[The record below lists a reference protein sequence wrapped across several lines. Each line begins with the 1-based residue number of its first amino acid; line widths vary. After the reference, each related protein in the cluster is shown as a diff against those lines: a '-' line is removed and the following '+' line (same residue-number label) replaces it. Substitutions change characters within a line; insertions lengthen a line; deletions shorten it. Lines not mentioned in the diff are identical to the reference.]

1 MRFAL
6 GGISCECNGFAAGE
20 TGTEY
25 FRQTGFL
32 LAGEEMLS
40 LRNTSAEIGGAI
52 DLLTKAAE
60 KGSAAGKLQA
70 TVEIVPLLGARA
82 NSAAPLSNA
91 CWNELRSGL
100 LSRLG
105 AAVQTAPVDAVL
117 LAMHGNMCVG
127 NAPGEP
133 VNLDPEGTLAR
144 DVRRIVGAD
153 SCVVMTVDLH
163 ANITP
168 LMIEQLDACISYDHY
183 PHDDI
188 FRTGQR
194 AAWLMLRA
202 ARGEVKPV
210 LVASKINMMQ
220 TAMKATTIIRPDGS
234 HGVGGALML
243 SAKRAEQEE
252 GWSQPFLDPWE
263 NEWFTGSRHYGRH
276 VHPASDSGN
285 PADDQSRAVLTASMN
300 FIHPHND
307 FPDMGNTAVVCV
319 DAMHPIVFDGADR
332 TGSHAAAVSLGTV
345 VSDRLVMQFWE
356 RREEFAV
363 EAYTVEEAVR
373 RGRATQGLILLLELA
388 DCAGGGAS
396 SDSSALV
403 RELLACGA
411 GQSESEMCLSMCVDP
426 VSAAAC
432 VAAGEGATVALDLGH
447 GLDPKW
453 GDGPLPVSG
462 KVTRVTT
469 VGKFKYDGGP
479 FGGTEAAMGECGIGC
494 QASND
499 RPTLDD
505 CVVTAVYLCCACSR
519 SLRSVGGGGSG
530 RQHPR
535 AGDVQ
540 RHI

>member
-20 TGTEY
+20 TETEY

-32 LAGEEMLS
+32 FADEEMLS

-52 DLLTKAAE
+52 DLLSKAAE
-60 KGSAAGKLQA
+60 KDGGDGNSHA

-91 CWNELRSGL
+91 CWNELRFGL
-100 LSRLG
+100 LSRLE
-105 AAVQTAPVDAVL
+105 AAVQTKPVDTVL

-127 NAPGEP
+127 NALGEP

-144 DVRRIVGAD
+144 DVRRIVGPN

-163 ANITP
+163 ANVTP
-168 LMIEQLDACISYDHY
+168 LMIEHLDACISYDHY

-194 AAWLMLRA
+194 AAWVMLRA

-234 HGVGGALML
+234 HSVGGALML
-243 SAKRAEQEE
+243 SAKRAEQPE

-276 VHPASDSGN
+276 VHPTSDAGD
-285 PADDQSRAVLTASMN
+285 PPDDQYRAVLTASMN

-319 DAMHPIVFDGADR
+319 DAMHPIVFRETDR
-332 TGSHAAAVSLGTV
+332 TGSYAAAVSLGTGV
-345 VSDRLVMQFWE
+345 ADRLVMKFWE

-373 RGRATQGLILLLELA
+373 KGRAMQGLILLLELA

-396 SDSSALV
+396 SDSSTLV

-411 GQSESEMCLSMCVDP
+411 GHAENEMCLSMCVDP

-432 VAAGEGATVALDLGH
+432 VAAGEGATVALALGH

-453 GDGPLPVSG
+453 GEGPLAVSG
-462 KVTRVTT
+462 KVTRVTRD
-469 VGKFKYDGGP
+469 GKFTYGGGP
-479 FGGTEAAMGECGIGC
+479 FGGTEAAMGERGIGC
-494 QASND
+494 QTPNE
-499 RPTLDD
+499 
-505 CVVTAVYLCCACSR
+505 
-519 SLRSVGGGGSG
+519 
-530 RQHPR
+530 
-535 AGDVQ
+535 
-540 RHI
+540 